1 MNLESLWI
9 GHNLSRRCTAGK
21 PGLMWL
27 EKPPAAGCSTVGLT
41 SDWLGPGPGLSVTGP
56 CGAIPLRCTKF
67 GMLDG
72 GVSAIAPASLTGRF
86 GLSALGLSSGRFGR
100 GILALSSGRFG
111 RSALG
116 LLKGRVGLSCCA
128 LGLTA

>member
-9 GHNLSRRCTAGK
+9 GQNLSRRCTAGK

-27 EKPPAAGCSTVGLT
+27 EKPPAAGRSSVGLA
-41 SDWLGPGPGLSVTGP
+41 DWLGPGLSVTGP

-72 GVSAIAPASLTGRF
+72 GVSPIAPASLTGRF
-86 GLSALGLSSGRFGR
+86 GLSALGLSRGRFGR
-100 GILALSSGRFG
+100 GMLALSSGRFG

-116 LLKGRVGLSCCA
+116 LLKGRLGLSCCA